1 MNKNSMAQSAQGGRV
16 VKWKGRTASIAPA
29 MLSVSLVALS
39 SGMGY
44 AETVISTGLTTP
56 QQITTDANVT
66 VTSTGSVTLTDEPD
80 TSIIEIDV
88 DDYTSDFLIDGN
100 LKYTSVGVAQTIS
113 GVSFKDDVS
122 GTLTDVSGTLTNN
135 ADITLD
141 NYNSYAFATGLLVG
155 NVNLGGVIANNG
167 SILVTAT
174 AGGDDI
180 EVRGWGMS
188 LGDVSGAV
196 SNDGSISVTA
206 TADGDAGSSID
217 FRGWGMSL
225 GDVSGA
231 VSNDGSISVTATADG
246 DAGTSID
253 VRGWGM
259 SLGDVSG
266 AVSNDGSISVTATA
280 GGDAGTSIDVRGWG
294 MEVMLV
300 YGAVS
305 NDGSISVTATAD
317 GVAGSGVEAIARGI
331 DTSRVYGA
339 VSNDGS
345 IAVTAT
351 AGGVAA
357 GTSIV
362 AEAYGIWTQR
372 VYGALSN
379 DGSISV
385 TATADGVSVDDI
397 WVIAEGISTGNL
409 DADGFVISNDGE
421 ITVTATANGT
431 ASSGSMR
438 IDARGINLNY
448 INRAGAVSN
457 DGSIAVTAKAM
468 GSGKTGLNVGTYG
481 IDLDDIA
488 ANASVSNDGEIT
500 VTATADGTASSGAI
514 NATANGMKVYAV
526 SGALSNSGSIAVI
539 ATAKGAGL
547 NGVHATAWGIKIGGI
562 YSDLNPLGSLSNDGS
577 IVVTATA
584 DGTATSGAIYASAVG
599 MEVTDVY
606 GAVSNVGSIAV
617 TATADGTAKSGDVKA
632 LAFGMDVDDVY
643 GTLSNDGTIKVTA
656 KAMGSGETGLY
667 AAAYGI
673 WGENIDA
680 DGSVSNDGEITV
692 TATADG
698 TASSGSMPIYARG
711 INLNDINGT
720 LSNDGSIAVTAKAM
734 GSGKSGLNV
743 ATYGINVNDIAANAS
758 VSNDG
763 EITVTATADG
773 TASDG
778 AIEVTA
784 NGMVSGAVSGA
795 LSNSG
800 SIAVIATAKGAGA
813 SGVYATAWGIDLD
826 ADLDPLG
833 SLSNDGSIVVT
844 ATADGT
850 ATSGAIYASAF
861 GMEVSDVYGAVSN
874 DGSITVTAKAM
885 GSGAEGVWATAYGIT
900 TNQVQTGGSLSN
912 TGSIIVSAEAKDG
925 AEAYGI
931 DVGTLDGTLY
941 NSGRV
946 LAVAAN
952 DGDAYAVK
960 VENGVGSAT
969 FTTESLFAGRLS
981 LSNAELTVESVANT
995 PSIFWT
1001 FEDIPV
1007 AVTLDDANGPK
1018 LYSKVTDDGTIIA
1031 TVEPANLAFSGQI
1044 AADMANMGEETV
1056 AAMLAATP
1064 SNITTDTPRM
1074 YLLEPSKAADQ
1085 GEAFFEGSLVSR
1097 KVDDAAGR
1105 QMDFDVSSVTAG
1117 FVNRLESG
1125 LGYGVTISRV
1135 NSKGSTASGLGA
1147 DTVDSSGTVIGTYG
1161 NMAFGAASLTFGAT
1175 LGTLSNS
1182 GTRSVNDNVAASG
1195 VSTVSAEYG
1204 SSFISPS
1211 IEASWTV
1218 PAGDMTIR
1226 PHVGYRYTKLSVDGF
1241 TETGGLAAAT
1251 FGAREVSAS
1260 DFTIGAEMSKAV
1272 SKGTLTGSADILRR
1286 VVSDNGASVAFFGE
1300 TDHTLAANTDFT
1312 ALELGIGYTMA
1323 VEAGEVSI
1331 GATSVLSNNG
1341 ASSYGLAAGYRISF

>member
-584 DGTATSGAIYASAVG
+584 DGTATSGAIYASA
-599 MEVTDVY
+599 
-606 GAVSNVGSIAV
+606 
-617 TATADGTAKSGDVKA
+617 
-632 LAFGMDVDDVY
+632 
-643 GTLSNDGTIKVTA
+643 
-656 KAMGSGETGLY
+656 
-667 AAAYGI
+667 
-673 WGENIDA
+673 
-680 DGSVSNDGEITV
+680 
-692 TATADG
+692 
-698 TASSGSMPIYARG
+698 
-711 INLNDINGT
+711 
-720 LSNDGSIAVTAKAM
+720 
-734 GSGKSGLNV
+734 
-743 ATYGINVNDIAANAS
+743 
-758 VSNDG
+758 
-763 EITVTATADG
+763 
-773 TASDG
+773 
-778 AIEVTA
+778 
-784 NGMVSGAVSGA
+784 
-795 LSNSG
+795 
-800 SIAVIATAKGAGA
+800 
-813 SGVYATAWGIDLD
+813 
-826 ADLDPLG
+826 
-833 SLSNDGSIVVT
+833 
-844 ATADGT
+844 
-850 ATSGAIYASAF
+850 F

-1001 FEDIPV
+1001 FEDIPD

>member
-1 MNKNSMAQSAQGGRV
+1 MNKNSMAQSTQGGRV

-44 AETVISTGLTTP
+44 AQTVISTGLTTP

-66 VTSTGSVTLTDEPD
+66 VTSTGSVTLTDELD

-100 LKYTSVGVAQTIS
+100 LKYTSVGVAQPIS
-113 GVSFKDDVS
+113 GVSFKDAVS

-135 ADITLD
+135 ADITLEI
-141 NYNSYAFATGLLVG
+141 SSSSVTAMGLLVG

-174 AGGDDI
+174 ADGGSNFEKNMYAYGQGVYVDNTTYGKLSNDGTIKLKLTASAEGESDSNYVNAYGTALFVREIGVDGSVSNNGDI
-180 EVRGWGMS
+180 EV
-188 LGDVSGAV
+188 DVTVSGAGSQASGGANGVFINGAVYGTLSNDGTIKVISAVDGGDGRLVPGGYVGANSFIGLNTNSIGAGGSVSNNGDIVVDVSAVGNNNTMISAYSNYGIKTYAINGTVSNDGSVEVTAKVTGSATKGLYNSAFGIDANSIGADGSV
-196 SNDGSISVTA
+196 SNDGSIVVTT
-206 TADGDAGSSID
+206 TAD
-217 FRGWGMSL
+217 
-225 GDVSGA
+225 
-231 VSNDGSISVTATADG
+231 
-246 DAGTSID
+246 
-253 VRGWGM
+253 
-259 SLGDVSG
+259 
-266 AVSNDGSISVTATA
+266 
-280 GGDAGTSIDVRGWG
+280 
-294 MEVMLV
+294 
-300 YGAVS
+300 
-305 NDGSISVTATAD
+305 
-317 GVAGSGVEAIARGI
+317 
-331 DTSRVYGA
+331 
-339 VSNDGS
+339 
-345 IAVTAT
+345 
-351 AGGVAA
+351 
-357 GTSIV
+357 
-362 AEAYGIWTQR
+362 
-372 VYGALSN
+372 
-379 DGSISV
+379 
-385 TATADGVSVDDI
+385 
-397 WVIAEGISTGNL
+397 
-409 DADGFVISNDGE
+409 
-421 ITVTATANGT
+421 GT
-431 ASSGSMR
+431 ASSGAITVSA
-438 IDARGINLNY
+438 IGIKLFGD
-448 INRAGAVSN
+448 INGTLSN

-468 GSGKTGLNVGTYG
+468 GSGKSGLNVHTYG
-481 IDLDDIA
+481 ISVGDIA

-500 VTATADGTASSGAI
+500 VTATADGTASSG
-514 NATANGMKVYAV
+514 
-526 SGALSNSGSIAVI
+526 SIEL
-539 ATAKGAGL
+539 TSY
-547 NGVHATAWGIKIGGI
+547 GIK
-562 YSDLNPLGSLSNDGS
+562 L
-577 IVVTATA
+577 V
-584 DGTATSGAIYASAVG
+584 
-599 MEVTDVY
+599 
-606 GAVSNVGSIAV
+606 
-617 TATADGTAKSGDVKA
+617 
-632 LAFGMDVDDVY
+632 
-643 GTLSNDGTIKVTA
+643 
-656 KAMGSGETGLY
+656 
-667 AAAYGI
+667 
-673 WGENIDA
+673 
-680 DGSVSNDGEITV
+680 
-692 TATADG
+692 
-698 TASSGSMPIYARG
+698 
-711 INLNDINGT
+711 DINGT

-743 ATYGINVNDIAANAS
+743 ATYGIAVGDIAANAS

-773 TASDG
+773 TASSRE
-778 AIEVTA
+778 INVTA
-784 NGMVSGAVSGA
+784 NGMVAGIESGAVSGA

-800 SIAVIATAKGAGA
+800 SIAVNATAKGSGA
-813 SGVYATAWGIDLD
+813 SGVSATAWGIDLD
-826 ADLDPLG
+826 VQLGPLG

-850 ATSGAIYASAF
+850 ATSGDVNAIAF
-861 GMEVSDVYGAVSN
+861 GMELEAVYGAVSN
-874 DGSITVTAKAM
+874 DGSIAVTAKAM
-885 GSGAEGVWATAYGIT
+885 GSGAEGVWATAFGIR
-900 TNQVQTGGSLSN
+900 TNQVQTDGSLSN

-925 AEAYGI
+925 PWAYGI
-931 DVGTLDGTLY
+931 AVGTLDGTLY

-946 LAVAAN
+946 LAFAAN

-960 VENGVGSAT
+960 VLKGAGSAT

-1001 FEDIPV
+1001 FEDIPD

-1085 GEAFFEGSLVSR
+1085 GEAFFEGSFVSR

-1251 FGAREVSAS
+1251 FGAREASAS

>member
-1 MNKNSMAQSAQGGRV
+1 MNKNSMAQSTQGGRV

-44 AETVISTGLTTP
+44 AQTVISTGLTTP

-66 VTSTGSVTLTDEPD
+66 VTSTGSVTLTDELD

-100 LKYTSVGVAQTIS
+100 LKYTSVGVAQPIS
-113 GVSFKDDVS
+113 GVSFKDAVS

-135 ADITLD
+135 ADITLEI
-141 NYNSYAFATGLLVG
+141 SSSSVTAMGLLVG

-174 AGGDDI
+174 ADGG
-180 EVRGWGMS
+180 
-188 LGDVSGAV
+188 
-196 SNDGSISVTA
+196 SN
-206 TADGDAGSSID
+206 
-217 FRGWGMSL
+217 FEKNM
-225 GDVSGA
+225 
-231 VSNDGSISVTATADG
+231 
-246 DAGTSID
+246 
-253 VRGWGM
+253 
-259 SLGDVSG
+259 
-266 AVSNDGSISVTATA
+266 
-280 GGDAGTSIDVRGWG
+280 
-294 MEVMLV
+294 
-300 YGAVS
+300 Y
-305 NDGSISVTATAD
+305 
-317 GVAGSGVEAIARGI
+317 
-331 DTSRVYGA
+331 
-339 VSNDGS
+339 
-345 IAVTAT
+345 
-351 AGGVAA
+351 
-357 GTSIV
+357 
-362 AEAYGIWTQR
+362 AYGQG
-372 VYGALSN
+372 VYVDNTTYGKLSN
-379 DGSISV
+379 DGTIKLKL
-385 TATADGVSVDDI
+385 TAS
-397 WVIAEGISTGNL
+397 AEGESDL
-409 DADGFVISNDGE
+409 KSVYAY
-421 ITVTATANGT
+421 GT
-431 ASSGSMR
+431 ALFVREIG
-438 IDARGINLNY
+438 
-448 INRAGAVSN
+448 V
-457 DGSIAVTAKAM
+457 DG
-468 GSGKTGLNVGTYG
+468 
-481 IDLDDIA
+481 
-488 ANASVSNDGEIT
+488 SVSNNGDIEVD
-500 VTATADGTASSGAI
+500 VT
-514 NATANGMKVYAV
+514 V
-526 SGALSNSGSIAVI
+526 SGAGKQASG
-539 ATAKGAGL
+539 GA
-547 NGVHATAWGIKIGGI
+547 NGVFI
-562 YSDLNPLGSLSNDGS
+562 N
-577 IVVTATA
+577 
-584 DGTATSGAIYASAVG
+584 GA
-599 MEVTDVY
+599 
-606 GAVSNVGSIAV
+606 
-617 TATADGTAKSGDVKA
+617 
-632 LAFGMDVDDVY
+632 VY
-643 GTLSNDGTIKVTA
+643 GTLSNDGTIKVISAVDGGDGRLVPGGYVGANSFIGLITSSIGAGGSVSNNGDIVVDVSAVGNNNTMISAYSNYGIKTYAINGTVSNDGSVEVTA
-656 KAMGSGETGLY
+656 KVTGSATKGLY
-667 AAAYGI
+667 NSAFGI
-673 WGENIDA
+673 DANSIGA
-680 DGSVSNDGEITV
+680 DGSVSNDGSIVV
-692 TATADG
+692 TTTADG
-698 TASSGSMPIYARG
+698 TASSGAITVSAIG
-711 INLNDINGT
+711 IKLFGDINGT

-743 ATYGINVNDIAANAS
+743 ATYGIAVGDIAANAS

-773 TASDG
+773 TASSRE
-778 AIEVTA
+778 INVTA
-784 NGMVSGAVSGA
+784 NGMVAGIESGAVSGA

-800 SIAVIATAKGAGA
+800 SIAVNATAKGSGA
-813 SGVYATAWGIDLD
+813 SGVSATAWGIDLD
-826 ADLDPLG
+826 GQLGPLG

-850 ATSGAIYASAF
+850 ATSGDVNALAF
-861 GMEVSDVYGAVSN
+861 GMEVDAVYGAVSN
-874 DGSITVTAKAM
+874 DGSIAVTAKAM
-885 GSGAEGVWATAYGIT
+885 GSGAEGVWATAFGIR
-900 TNQVQTGGSLSN
+900 TNQVQTDGSLSN

-925 AEAYGI
+925 PWAYGI
-931 DVGTLDGTLY
+931 AVGTLDGTLY

-946 LAVAAN
+946 LAFAAN

-960 VENGVGSAT
+960 VLKGAGSAT

-1001 FEDIPV
+1001 FEDIPD

-1085 GEAFFEGSLVSR
+1085 GEAFFEGSFVSR

-1182 GTRSVNDNVAASG
+1182 GTRSVHDNVAASG

-1251 FGAREVSAS
+1251 FGAREASAS

>member
-56 QQITTDANVT
+56 QQITTDENVT

-141 NYNSYAFATGLLVG
+141 NYNSHAFATGLLVG

-180 EVRGWGMS
+180 DARGWGMS

-196 SNDGSISVTA
+196 SNDGSI
-206 TADGDAGSSID
+206 
-217 FRGWGMSL
+217 
-225 GDVSGA
+225 
-231 VSNDGSISVTATADG
+231 
-246 DAGTSID
+246 
-253 VRGWGM
+253 
-259 SLGDVSG
+259 
-266 AVSNDGSISVTATA
+266 
-280 GGDAGTSIDVRGWG
+280 
-294 MEVMLV
+294 
-300 YGAVS
+300 
-305 NDGSISVTATAD
+305 
-317 GVAGSGVEAIARGI
+317 
-331 DTSRVYGA
+331 
-339 VSNDGS
+339 
-345 IAVTAT
+345 
-351 AGGVAA
+351 
-357 GTSIV
+357 
-362 AEAYGIWTQR
+362 
-372 VYGALSN
+372 
-379 DGSISV
+379 
-385 TATADGVSVDDI
+385 
-397 WVIAEGISTGNL
+397 
-409 DADGFVISNDGE
+409 
-421 ITVTATANGT
+421 
-431 ASSGSMR
+431 
-438 IDARGINLNY
+438 
-448 INRAGAVSN
+448 
-457 DGSIAVTAKAM
+457 AVTAKAM
-468 GSGKTGLNVGTYG
+468 GSGKSGLNVATYG
-481 IDLDDIA
+481 IDVDDIA

-500 VTATADGTASSGAI
+500 VTATADGTASDGAI
-514 NATANGMKVYAV
+514 NVTANGMVSGAV
-526 SGALSNSGSIAVI
+526 SGALSNSGSIAVN
-539 ATAKGAGL
+539 ATAKGSGL
-547 NGVHATAWGIKIGGI
+547 NGVYATAWGIDIDA
-562 YSDLNPLGSLSNDGS
+562 DLNPLASLSNDGS

-584 DGTATSGAIYASAVG
+584 DGTATSGAIYASAFG
-599 MEVTDVY
+599 MEVLDVY

-617 TATADGTAKSGDVKA
+617 TATADGTANSTTMYVN
-632 LAFGMDVDDVY
+632 AFGMKVDAVY
-643 GTLSNDGTIKVTA
+643 GTLSNDGSIAVTA
-656 KAMGSGETGLY
+656 KAMGSGETGLNV
-667 AAAYGI
+667 AAYGI
-673 WGENIDA
+673 WGENIGADA
-680 DGSVSNDGEITV
+680 SVSNDGEITV

-698 TASSGSMPIYARG
+698 EASSGSIQLTSYG
-711 INLNDINGT
+711 IKLVDINGT

-743 ATYGINVNDIAANAS
+743 ATYGIAVGDIAANAS

-773 TASDG
+773 TASSRE
-778 AIEVTA
+778 INVTA
-784 NGMVSGAVSGA
+784 NGMVAGIESDAVSGA

-800 SIAVIATAKGAGA
+800 SIAVNATAKGSGA
-813 SGVYATAWGIDLD
+813 SGVSATAWGIDID

-850 ATSGAIYASAF
+850 ATSGDVNVIAF
-861 GMEVSDVYGAVSN
+861 GMELEAVYGAVSN
-874 DGSITVTAKAM
+874 DGSIAVTAKAM

-925 AEAYGI
+925 AKAYGI

-960 VENGVGSAT
+960 VLNGAGSAT

-1001 FEDIPV
+1001 FEDIPD

-1074 YLLEPSKAADQ
+1074 YLLEPSKAAEQ
-1085 GEAFFEGSLVSR
+1085 GEAFFEGSFVSR

-1182 GTRSVNDNVAASG
+1182 GTRSVHDNVAASG

-1251 FGAREVSAS
+1251 FGAREASAS

>member
-1 MNKNSMAQSAQGGRV
+1 MRCATINLGTQTMNKNSLAQSTQGGRV

-44 AETVISTGLTTP
+44 AETVISTGLTEP
-56 QQITTDANVT
+56 QLITTDVNVT
-66 VTSTGSVTLTDEPD
+66 VTSTGSVTLTDEED
-80 TSIIEIDV
+80 TAIIGITVE
-88 DDYTSDFLIDGN
+88 DYTSDFLIDGN
-100 LKYTSVGVAQTIS
+100 LKYTSLGVARNIL
-113 GVSFKDDVS
+113 GVSFT
-122 GTLTDVSGTLTNN
+122 GDVSGTLTNN
-135 ADITLD
+135 ADITLEVSSD
-141 NYNSYAFATGLLVG
+141 LATAWGIEVA
-155 NVNLGGVIANNG
+155 NVHGSISNDGSITVTAAAEGTNAARVSAYSFGIVLDDVNGAVSNNG
-167 SILVTAT
+167 SIAVTAT
-174 AGGDDI
+174 AKGEAVSGWIFGGARGLVAGDIVGDASVSNNGDIDLEMSIVGTDSPVSGSAYGMDVEDVYGTLSNDGTIKVTTTVESLGTAINPIGAIQAYYNLGI
-180 EVRGWGMS
+180 EVDNIMDGGS
-188 LGDVSGAV
+188 VSNNGDIVVDVSAVGEGSYLQAYSNFGIRNDKNYMHGTLSNDGTIDLTVKLMGSGTAGVSSSNWGIYSGEVGVDGSV
-196 SNDGSISVTA
+196 SNDGSIVVT
-206 TADGDAGSSID
+206 TTVDGNASKGSID
-217 FRGWGMSL
+217 LYSYGIHINM
-225 GDVSGA
+225 DMY
-231 VSNDGSISVTATADG
+231 
-246 DAGTSID
+246 GT
-253 VRGWGM
+253 
-259 SLGDVSG
+259 L
-266 AVSNDGSISVTATA
+266 
-280 GGDAGTSIDVRGWG
+280 
-294 MEVMLV
+294 
-300 YGAVS
+300 
-305 NDGSISVTATAD
+305 
-317 GVAGSGVEAIARGI
+317 
-331 DTSRVYGA
+331 
-339 VSNDGS
+339 SNDGS
-345 IAVTAT
+345 IAVTT
-351 AGGVAA
+351 
-357 GTSIV
+357 
-362 AEAYGIWTQR
+362 E
-372 VYGALSN
+372 
-379 DGSISV
+379 
-385 TATADGVSVDDI
+385 
-397 WVIAEGISTGNL
+397 
-409 DADGFVISNDGE
+409 
-421 ITVTATANGT
+421 
-431 ASSGSMR
+431 
-438 IDARGINLNY
+438 
-448 INRAGAVSN
+448 
-457 DGSIAVTAKAM
+457 AM
-468 GSGKTGLNVGTYG
+468 GSGMTGLNVETNG
-481 IDLDDIA
+481 ILLFSGIA
-488 ANASVSNDGEIT
+488 ANASASNDGEIT

-514 NATANGMKVYAV
+514 EVTANGMVFGAV
-526 SGALSNSGSIAVI
+526 SGALSNSGSIAVN
-539 ATAKGAGL
+539 ATAKGSGAS
-547 NGVHATAWGIKIGGI
+547 GVSATAWGI
-562 YSDLNPLGSLSNDGS
+562 DLDVQLGPLGSLSNDGS

-584 DGTATSGAIYASAVG
+584 DGTATSGDVNAI
-599 MEVTDVY
+599 
-606 GAVSNVGSIAV
+606 
-617 TATADGTAKSGDVKA
+617 
-632 LAFGMDVDDVY
+632 
-643 GTLSNDGTIKVTA
+643 
-656 KAMGSGETGLY
+656 
-667 AAAYGI
+667 
-673 WGENIDA
+673 
-680 DGSVSNDGEITV
+680 
-692 TATADG
+692 
-698 TASSGSMPIYARG
+698 
-711 INLNDINGT
+711 
-720 LSNDGSIAVTAKAM
+720 
-734 GSGKSGLNV
+734 
-743 ATYGINVNDIAANAS
+743 
-758 VSNDG
+758 
-763 EITVTATADG
+763 
-773 TASDG
+773 
-778 AIEVTA
+778 
-784 NGMVSGAVSGA
+784 
-795 LSNSG
+795 
-800 SIAVIATAKGAGA
+800 
-813 SGVYATAWGIDLD
+813 
-826 ADLDPLG
+826 
-833 SLSNDGSIVVT
+833 
-844 ATADGT
+844 
-850 ATSGAIYASAF
+850 AF
-861 GMEVSDVYGAVSN
+861 GMELEAVYGAVSN
-874 DGSITVTAKAM
+874 DGSIAVTAKAM
-885 GSGAEGVWATAYGIT
+885 GSGAEGVWATAFGIR
-900 TNQVQTGGSLSN
+900 TNQVQTDGSLSN

-925 AEAYGI
+925 AKAYGI

-946 LAVAAN
+946 LAFAAN

-960 VENGVGSAT
+960 VLKGAGSAT

-1001 FEDIPV
+1001 FEDIPD

-1085 GEAFFEGSLVSR
+1085 GEAFFEGSFVSR

-1251 FGAREVSAS
+1251 FGAREASAS